1 MNYLTAGE
9 SHGPQLTGI
18 IEGLPA
24 GLLLDI
30 DAINDQLAARQ
41 GGYGRGSRQK
51 LNTISDHCWWC
62 SPQEDHGLTNCASS

>member
-30 DAINDQLAARQ
+30 DAINAQLAARQ

-51 LNTISDHCWWC
+51 NRT
-62 SPQEDHGLTNCASS
+62 